1 MYKKVM
7 SVLLSLILV
16 VTSVFVSNLGVF
28 AEEPTETLTVN
39 ATSNYFPQN
48 SVTVAEGEEYV
59 TVTYFINSSKNVL
72 DLQWTLS
79 YDPACLE
86 CLHGGIAFVLLGQSG
101 KGELAVVAAVYLPE
115 GSLYAFG
122 GYCLEV

>member
-1 MYKKVM
+1 MFKKVM
-7 SVLLSLILV
+7 SVFLTLMLV
-16 VTSVFVSNLGVF
+16 ISSVLVSGIGVY
-28 AEEPTETLTVN
+28 AADPSERLTVN

-79 YDPACLE
+79 YDPACL
-86 CLHGGIAFVLLGQSG
+86 
-101 KGELAVVAAVYLPE
+101 
-115 GSLYAFG
+115 
-122 GYCLEV
+122 

>member
-1 MYKKVM
+1 MFKKVM
-7 SVLLSLILV
+7 SVFLTLMLV
-16 VTSVFVSNLGVF
+16 ISSVLVSGIGVY
-28 AEEPTETLTVN
+28 AADSSERLTVN

-86 CLHGGIAFVLLGQSG
+86 FDYKANIN
-101 KGELAVVAAVYLPE
+101 
-115 GSLYAFG
+115 
-122 GYCLEV
+122 